1 MKDLKEYIH
10 ELSINEDHSTTLSI
24 KLDNMG
30 ELYNL
35 LNALYTEYLNLKSQ
49 RKKQY
54 MKECEKLYAKILAAC
69 EPAGIEVDD
78 EYNKPL
84 SKVIFESINESKT
97 TGDGS
102 IQMIQTI
109 IDQLREH
116 PDMKGKDKE
125 VWKSAGQFLWDYL
138 KELDE
143 KSLQNIM
150 DTFGLVKMS
159 DWEGCKPEDVQL
171 GMHIYLTNSKEAN

>member
-1 MKDLKEYIH
+1 MKNLKEYIH
-10 ELSINEDHSTTLSI
+10 ELSIDEAQGTTLSI
-24 KLDNMG
+24 KLDNMS

-49 RKKQY
+49 RKKPY

-69 EPAGIEVDD
+69 EPAGVEVDD

-84 SKVIFESINESKT
+84 SKVILESINENKT

-150 DTFGLVKMS
+150 DTFGFVKMS
-159 DWEGCKPEDVQL
+159 EWEGCKPEDVQL

>member
-1 MKDLKEYIH
+1 MKDLKEF
-10 ELSINEDHSTTLSI
+10 
-24 KLDNMG
+24 
-30 ELYNL
+30 
-35 LNALYTEYLNLKSQ
+35 
-49 RKKQY
+49 
-54 MKECEKLYAKILAAC
+54 
-69 EPAGIEVDD
+69 IE
-78 EYNKPL
+78 
-84 SKVIFESINESKT
+84 ESIQSKKT

-125 VWKSAGQFLWDYL
+125 VWKSAGQFLWDYR

-150 DTFGLVKMS
+150 DTIGFVKMS

-171 GMHIYLTNSKEAN
+171 GMHMYLAQDGRGN

>member
-1 MKDLKEYIH
+1 MKDLKEFIS

-109 IDQLREH
+109 IDQLRKH

-171 GMHIYLTNSKEAN
+171 GMHIYLTNSKDAN

>member
-1 MKDLKEYIH
+1 MKN
-10 ELSINEDHSTTLSI
+10 LSQFISEQI
-24 KLDNMG
+24 
-30 ELYNL
+30 
-35 LNALYTEYLNLKSQ
+35 Q
-49 RKKQY
+49 
-54 MKECEKLYAKILAAC
+54 
-69 EPAGIEVDD
+69 
-78 EYNKPL
+78 
-84 SKVIFESINESKT
+84 SKKT

-150 DTFGLVKMS
+150 DTFGFVKMS

>member
-1 MKDLKEYIH
+1 MKDLKEFI
-10 ELSINEDHSTTLSI
+10 S
-24 KLDNMG
+24 
-30 ELYNL
+30 
-35 LNALYTEYLNLKSQ
+35 
-49 RKKQY
+49 
-54 MKECEKLYAKILAAC
+54 
-69 EPAGIEVDD
+69 
-78 EYNKPL
+78 
-84 SKVIFESINESKT
+84 ESIQSKKT

-150 DTFGLVKMS
+150 DTFGFVKMS

-171 GMHIYLTNSKEAN
+171 GMHVYLTNAKDAN